1 MKSYAKKSAD
11 SEREYMIADA
21 KKHVEQMKQFA
32 INMIE
37 SEKERAIQELHH
49 EAVELAANQA
59 EQKLIKE
66 ISGGKAAKI
75 LDEYVKRI
83 GE

>member
-1 MKSYAKKSAD
+1 
-11 SEREYMIADA
+11 MIADA

-37 SEKERAIQELHH
+37 SETERAIQDLHR
-49 EAVELAANQA
+49 EAVELAASQA
-59 EQKLIKE
+59 EQKLVKE
-66 ISGGKAAKI
+66 ISGSKAAKI